1 MNKKEVIK
9 FLKLISAE
17 YNYFLRDLD
26 EETYNLKIQLWKT
39 MLTELDLNTAIIC
52 FQKHLCSDYGNFAP
66 SISSILKYYS
76 QLKFGI
82 AKDACQAWGEV
93 ISVINKYGYYNQEKA
108 LKSLDIITRE
118 VVEYIGFKE
127 MCLSNNTD
135 LLRSQFKNFY
145 NTIVNRKNQYNS
157 MPNILRQLQEKSDM
171 NLLQNEDN
179 KKIEFKNEKMNKN
192 DFCNKLESVK
202 IILNKFKQ

>member
-1 MNKKEVIK
+1 M
-9 FLKLISAE
+9 
-17 YNYFLRDLD
+17 
-26 EETYNLKIQLWKT
+26 
-39 MLTELDLNTAIIC
+39 
-52 FQKHLCSDYGNFAP
+52 KHLSDERLFELGVDP
-66 SISSILKYYS
+66 TLEPEK
-76 QLKFGI
+76 
-82 AKDACQAWGEV
+82 EE
-93 ISVINKYGYYNQEKA
+93 SVEFGYYNQEKA